1 MSLIS
6 FSLSIF
12 WFGWRRALDKNICS
26 MFILLVGL
34 SAVTS
39 VTGEET
45 LPDPELLEMLGA
57 MGDIE
62 NLGVDVDSMIGKQL
76 DTKDD
81 NEDQEP

>member
-1 MSLIS
+1 M
-6 FSLSIF
+6 
-12 WFGWRRALDKNICS
+12 
-26 MFILLVGL
+26 
-34 SAVTS
+34 TS
-39 VTGEET
+39 VTAEET

-81 NEDQEP
+81 DENQEP